1 MKKFYILALM
11 TAFLALPAL
20 PAHSME
26 QADDVIEDE
35 MQSVS
40 IVVKEGSVKVTNAMG
55 QKLEVFNLAGVR
67 ITSLPLEND
76 EVSFKLNLSRGCY
89 ILKVGK
95 TVRKV
100 NMK

>member
-11 TAFLALPAL
+11 AAFLAL

-26 QADDVIEDE
+26 QADDAIEDE

-40 IVVKEGSVKVTNAMG
+40 IVVKEGNVKVNNAVG
-55 QKLEVFNLAGVR
+55 QKLEIFN
-67 ITSLPLEND
+67 
-76 EVSFKLNLSRGCY
+76 NLSRGCY

>member
-11 TAFLALPAL
+11 AAFLAL

-26 QADDVIEDE
+26 QADDAIEDE

-40 IVVKEGSVKVTNAMG
+40 IVVKEGNVKVNNAVG
-55 QKLEVFNLAGVR
+55 QKLEIFNLAGVR
-67 ITSLPLEND
+67 VASLPLEND

>member
-1 MKKFYILALM
+1 M
-11 TAFLALPAL
+11 TAFLAL

-26 QADDVIEDE
+26 QADDAVEDE

-55 QKLEVFNLAGVR
+55 QKLEIFNLAGVK
-67 ITSLPLEND
+67 ITSLALEND
-76 EVSFKLNLSRGCY
+76 EASFKLNLSRGCY

>member
-1 MKKFYILALM
+1 M
-11 TAFLALPAL
+11 TAFLAL

>member
-1 MKKFYILALM
+1 
-11 TAFLALPAL
+11 
-20 PAHSME
+20 ME
-26 QADDVIEDE
+26 QADDAIEDE